1 MTASAALAARLGALR
16 SEGTGDPVG
25 LALVG
30 TLIERAEALP
40 ESGRA
45 HLLARAEALLEVYR
59 MRLAGDALEAPRAER
74 DAWRETLEARAP
86 ALEPRKPREA
96 RPAVALVEEIRATT
110 ATAQA
115 TEQVPEA
122 AGPYHGAAVAA
133 RALEELAA
141 LAPGYVSSFVA
152 SLEDLASLAQLPG
165 CRTARSVT
173 ARKRTPRANP
183 RSR

>member
-1 MTASAALAARLGALR
+1 MTARAALAARLAELR

-45 HLLARAEALLEVYR
+45 HLLARAGALLEVYR
-59 MRLAGDALEAPRAER
+59 TRLADAPGALRAER
-74 DAWRETLEARAP
+74 DAWRETLDARARARAP
-86 ALEPRKPREA
+86 RRPREA
-96 RPAVALVEEIRATT
+96 RPALALVEEIRATT
-110 ATAQA
+110 ATARA
-115 TEQVPEA
+115 AEQVPEA

-152 SLEDLASLAQLPG
+152 SLEDLATLAQLPE
-165 CRTARSVT
+165 RRTPRSATART
-173 ARKRTPRANP
+173 RTPRADP